1 MALSTRFLRP
11 GMSAATDGLLADLL
25 SEWSSLESALGLEI
39 EPRTFAHLISEDSRL
54 DQSLGCTPPAN
65 VDLRTWRFNALLSL
79 LWPRGSWLRT
89 RPVELWRS
97 FQEGPAPDRLLL
109 AHRINLP
116 VEIVLSGD
124 SSETETP
131 TSVLEQ
137 EGVARV
143 QGPAGDEA
151 LRDLVLKSLT
161 EPIED
166 GVLELFPRVVGLRRS
181 ESGMTV
187 ELEIPEMMG

>member
-1 MALSTRFLRP
+1 MDNVHLFDDPLDAHHFLYLV
-11 GMSAATDGLLADLL
+11 TDRVA
-25 SEWSSLESALGLEI
+25 
-39 EPRTFAHLISEDSRL
+39 
-54 DQSLGCTPPAN
+54 
-65 VDLRTWRFNALLSL
+65 
-79 LWPRGSWLRT
+79 
-89 RPVELWRS
+89 
-97 FQEGPAPDRLLL
+97 
-109 AHRINLP
+109 
-116 VEIVLSGD
+116 
-124 SSETETP
+124 
-131 TSVLEQ
+131 VLEQ

>member
-1 MALSTRFLRP
+1 
-11 GMSAATDGLLADLL
+11 
-25 SEWSSLESALGLEI
+25 
-39 EPRTFAHLISEDSRL
+39 
-54 DQSLGCTPPAN
+54 
-65 VDLRTWRFNALLSL
+65 
-79 LWPRGSWLRT
+79 
-89 RPVELWRS
+89 
-97 FQEGPAPDRLLL
+97 LL

-161 EPIED
+161 VPIED